1 MSNTLLMLCIPFAGL
16 LLCIAVMPLVK
27 PEWWEKH
34 QAHAVILWSLLF
46 AIPFALFYGAP
57 KAVETVLE
65 CLIGDYLTF
74 IVLLFGLFCVA
85 GNIKLEGS
93 LVGNP
98 KVNVIMLAVGTFFSS
113 CIGTTGASMLFV
125 RPIIQMNS
133 WRKNKRHI
141 MVFFIFLV
149 SNIGG
154 CLTPIGDPPLL
165 MGFSRGVSFFWSMRL
180 FPVLVLNMI
189 LLLTIFY
196 HLDKKAYQ
204 KDITK
209 GLMPEVKENEPLIRI
224 KGAHNFLYIVMIVIA
239 VILSGVL
246 PKLSAF
252 QNAAGEVIG
261 IPIFREVTLTV
272 PAIIEIAIILLA
284 ALLSFKTTPKE
295 VRVQNHFTWGAI
307 QEVAVLFIGIFITMQ
322 PALMVLK
329 SAGSGLG
336 ITKPFEMFW
345 ATGALSSFLD
355 NTPTYLV
362 FLTTAGAMHFTTGV
376 ATTLGVVPVK
386 MLMAISCGAVFMGAN
401 TYIGNA
407 PNFMVKSIA
416 EENGISRASV
426 LRASHYTR
434 GIDIADNL
442 SPGIKQKVFS
452 GEVKFTNEEMSK
464 LVQASAE
471 HRSDVLAQILHP
483 EALEVLESASA
494 EFEPEKAEPVPMP
507 TPQTEEFRCYHVPD
521 EFMNVYKSLSRATE
535 MMKNSWKKTLKNNPS
550 YFTDPEK
557 QKVLRFAMQRP
568 ANYLTEI
575 ETYLEK
581 ALAEALEEEKTA

>member
-307 QEVAVLFIGIFITMQ
+307 QEVAVLFIGIFIT
-322 PALMVLK
+322 
-329 SAGSGLG
+329 
-336 ITKPFEMFW
+336 
-345 ATGALSSFLD
+345 
-355 NTPTYLV
+355 
-362 FLTTAGAMHFTTGV
+362 TGV

-407 PNFMVKSIA
+407 PNFMVKSLSD
-416 EENGISRASV
+416 ENGINMPSFFGYMWWS
-426 LRASHYTR
+426 LRYLIPVFI
-434 GIDIADNL
+434 IDMIIFFL
-442 SPGIKQKVFS
+442 
-452 GEVKFTNEEMSK
+452 
-464 LVQASAE
+464 
-471 HRSDVLAQILHP
+471 
-483 EALEVLESASA
+483 
-494 EFEPEKAEPVPMP
+494 
-507 TPQTEEFRCYHVPD
+507 
-521 EFMNVYKSLSRATE
+521 
-535 MMKNSWKKTLKNNPS
+535 
-550 YFTDPEK
+550 
-557 QKVLRFAMQRP
+557 
-568 ANYLTEI
+568 
-575 ETYLEK
+575 
-581 ALAEALEEEKTA
+581 

>member
-180 FPVLVLNMI
+180 FPV
-189 LLLTIFY
+189 Y

-336 ITKPFEMFW
+336 DVLGNRSTFKLPRQYTDISGFPYYSGSH
-345 ATGALSSFLD
+345 ALYYRCRNHTGSGAGQDAYGNFVWRCIYGSQHIYWKCTELYGQVIIRRKRYQHAIVLWLHMVVIALSDTCFHHRYDHIL
-355 NTPTYLV
+355 
-362 FLTTAGAMHFTTGV
+362 F
-376 ATTLGVVPVK
+376 
-386 MLMAISCGAVFMGAN
+386 
-401 TYIGNA
+401 IGGMNY
-407 PNFMVKSIA
+407 
-416 EENGISRASV
+416 GI
-426 LRASHYTR
+426 L
-434 GIDIADNL
+434 
-442 SPGIKQKVFS
+442 
-452 GEVKFTNEEMSK
+452 
-464 LVQASAE
+464 
-471 HRSDVLAQILHP
+471 
-483 EALEVLESASA
+483 
-494 EFEPEKAEPVPMP
+494 
-507 TPQTEEFRCYHVPD
+507 
-521 EFMNVYKSLSRATE
+521 
-535 MMKNSWKKTLKNNPS
+535 
-550 YFTDPEK
+550 
-557 QKVLRFAMQRP
+557 
-568 ANYLTEI
+568 
-575 ETYLEK
+575 
-581 ALAEALEEEKTA
+581 

>member
-98 KVNVIMLAVGTFFSS
+98 KVNVIMLAVGTLFSS

-165 MGFSRGVSFFWSMRL
+165 MGFSRGVSFFWSLRL
-180 FPVLVLNMI
+180 FPVLVINMI
-189 LLLTIFY
+189 LLLSIFY

-246 PKLSAF
+246 PKLSVF

-336 ITKPFEMFW
+336 ITKPF
-345 ATGALSSFLD
+345 
-355 NTPTYLV
+355 
-362 FLTTAGAMHFTTGV
+362 AMHFTTGV

-407 PNFMVKSIA
+407 PNFMVKSLSD
-416 EENGISRASV
+416 ENGINMPSFFGYIWWS
-426 LRASHYTR
+426 LRYLIPVFI
-434 GIDIADNL
+434 IDMIIFFL
-442 SPGIKQKVFS
+442 
-452 GEVKFTNEEMSK
+452 
-464 LVQASAE
+464 
-471 HRSDVLAQILHP
+471 
-483 EALEVLESASA
+483 
-494 EFEPEKAEPVPMP
+494 
-507 TPQTEEFRCYHVPD
+507 
-521 EFMNVYKSLSRATE
+521 
-535 MMKNSWKKTLKNNPS
+535 
-550 YFTDPEK
+550 
-557 QKVLRFAMQRP
+557 
-568 ANYLTEI
+568 
-575 ETYLEK
+575 
-581 ALAEALEEEKTA
+581 

>member
-1 MSNTLLMLCIPFAGL
+1 
-16 LLCIAVMPLVK
+16 
-27 PEWWEKH
+27 
-34 QAHAVILWSLLF
+34 
-46 AIPFALFYGAP
+46 
-57 KAVETVLE
+57 
-65 CLIGDYLTF
+65 
-74 IVLLFGLFCVA
+74 
-85 GNIKLEGS
+85 
-93 LVGNP
+93 
-98 KVNVIMLAVGTFFSS
+98 
-113 CIGTTGASMLFV
+113 MLFV

-165 MGFSRGVSFFWSMRL
+165 MGFSRGVSFFYR
-180 FPVLVLNMI
+180 
-189 LLLTIFY
+189 
-196 HLDKKAYQ
+196 LDKKAYQ

-407 PNFMVKSIA
+407 PNFMVKSLSD
-416 EENGISRASV
+416 ENGINMPSFFGYMWWS
-426 LRASHYTR
+426 LRYLIPVFI
-434 GIDIADNL
+434 IDMIIFFL
-442 SPGIKQKVFS
+442 
-452 GEVKFTNEEMSK
+452 
-464 LVQASAE
+464 
-471 HRSDVLAQILHP
+471 
-483 EALEVLESASA
+483 
-494 EFEPEKAEPVPMP
+494 
-507 TPQTEEFRCYHVPD
+507 
-521 EFMNVYKSLSRATE
+521 
-535 MMKNSWKKTLKNNPS
+535 
-550 YFTDPEK
+550 
-557 QKVLRFAMQRP
+557 
-568 ANYLTEI
+568 
-575 ETYLEK
+575 
-581 ALAEALEEEKTA
+581 

>member
-1 MSNTLLMLCIPFAGL
+1 
-16 LLCIAVMPLVK
+16 
-27 PEWWEKH
+27 
-34 QAHAVILWSLLF
+34 
-46 AIPFALFYGAP
+46 
-57 KAVETVLE
+57 
-65 CLIGDYLTF
+65 
-74 IVLLFGLFCVA
+74 
-85 GNIKLEGS
+85 
-93 LVGNP
+93 
-98 KVNVIMLAVGTFFSS
+98 
-113 CIGTTGASMLFV
+113 MLFV

-295 VRVQNHFTWGAI
+295 VRVQNHFTWGCN
-307 QEVAVLFIGIFITMQ
+307 
-322 PALMVLK
+322 
-329 SAGSGLG
+329 SGG
-336 ITKPFEMFW
+336 
-345 ATGALSSFLD
+345 
-355 NTPTYLV
+355 
-362 FLTTAGAMHFTTGV
+362 
-376 ATTLGVVPVK
+376 
-386 MLMAISCGAVFMGAN
+386 CGAF
-401 TYIGNA
+401 Y
-407 PNFMVKSIA
+407 
-416 EENGISRASV
+416 R
-426 LRASHYTR
+426 
-434 GIDIADNL
+434 NL
-442 SPGIKQKVFS
+442 HHHAACSYGIKECRFRS
-452 GEVKFTNEEMSK
+452 WN
-464 LVQASAE
+464 
-471 HRSDVLAQILHP
+471 HRAV
-483 EALEVLESASA
+483 
-494 EFEPEKAEPVPMP
+494 
-507 TPQTEEFRCYHVPD
+507 
-521 EFMNVYKSLSRATE
+521 
-535 MMKNSWKKTLKNNPS
+535 
-550 YFTDPEK
+550 
-557 QKVLRFAMQRP
+557 
-568 ANYLTEI
+568 
-575 ETYLEK
+575 
-581 ALAEALEEEKTA
+581 

>member
-98 KVNVIMLAVGTFFSS
+98 KVNVIMLAVGTLFSS

-165 MGFSRGVSFFWSMRL
+165 MGFSRGVSFFWSLRL
-180 FPVLVLNMI
+180 FPVLVINMI
-189 LLLTIFY
+189 LLLSIFY

-386 MLMAISCGAVFMGAN
+386 MLMAISCGAVFMSQHIYWKCTELYGQVIIRRKRYQYAIVLWLHMVVIALSD
-401 TYIGNA
+401 TCFHHRYDHILFIGGMNY
-407 PNFMVKSIA
+407 
-416 EENGISRASV
+416 GI
-426 LRASHYTR
+426 L
-434 GIDIADNL
+434 
-442 SPGIKQKVFS
+442 
-452 GEVKFTNEEMSK
+452 
-464 LVQASAE
+464 
-471 HRSDVLAQILHP
+471 
-483 EALEVLESASA
+483 
-494 EFEPEKAEPVPMP
+494 
-507 TPQTEEFRCYHVPD
+507 
-521 EFMNVYKSLSRATE
+521 
-535 MMKNSWKKTLKNNPS
+535 
-550 YFTDPEK
+550 
-557 QKVLRFAMQRP
+557 
-568 ANYLTEI
+568 
-575 ETYLEK
+575 
-581 ALAEALEEEKTA
+581 

>member
-329 SAGSGLG
+329 SAGS
-336 ITKPFEMFW
+336 
-345 ATGALSSFLD
+345 
-355 NTPTYLV
+355 
-362 FLTTAGAMHFTTGV
+362 
-376 ATTLGVVPVK
+376 
-386 MLMAISCGAVFMGAN
+386 
-401 TYIGNA
+401 
-407 PNFMVKSIA
+407 
-416 EENGISRASV
+416 
-426 LRASHYTR
+426 
-434 GIDIADNL
+434 
-442 SPGIKQKVFS
+442 
-452 GEVKFTNEEMSK
+452 
-464 LVQASAE
+464 
-471 HRSDVLAQILHP
+471 
-483 EALEVLESASA
+483 VLESQSRLRCSGQQEHFQASSTIHRHIW
-494 EFEPEKAEPVPMP
+494 FSLLQREPCTLLQVSQPHWEWCRSRCLWQFRVALYLWEPTHILEMHR
-507 TPQTEEFRCYHVPD
+507 TLWSSHYQTKTVSTCHR
-521 EFMNVYKSLSRATE
+521 SLVTCGGHC
-535 MMKNSWKKTLKNNPS
+535 
-550 YFTDPEK
+550 
-557 QKVLRFAMQRP
+557 V
-568 ANYLTEI
+568 I
-575 ETYLEK
+575 
-581 ALAEALEEEKTA
+581 